1 MGEKMSLASMEKRFF
16 EREDISNQN
25 FDLNYCIP
33 INVGVISQTLVEQ
46 SYDQK
51 AVEKALKMFGKKMK
65 SLFGRFSGR
74 RTKNRKRNDSRNQLN
89 LLVLENDNS
98 KLTRIAVDYLTKNCN
113 ATEVKVKD
121 FDELKKKSWMILAL
135 WDGIPNGIAFDR
147 IKKVLFYNVG
157 SRTARSTEYN
167 LSLPEIY
174 PVFQIVLPVTTKD
187 DSFAKAEKSIK
198 NYSLREI
205 YPRYLDHMDDNSG
218 IWFSRYCFKSDKQ
231 NKEIK
236 RNFEKNA
243 RKIKQFNR
251 VVLKY
256 VSNNYKQTSDIWD
269 PLDKHRTSGLPL
281 SVSAETALLRL
292 TCYDAISMREQ
303 KKYVSQLKWVMG
315 LAGLGLF
322 CFSFYS
328 DLYALKPFAYL
339 FLAFF
344 VIAYLYFFLIVKR
357 TGSYLYY
364 LEFRSLAEGMRVQ
377 CHWYT
382 AGISETSGNYY
393 NIKCSKD
400 MSWGKYAI
408 NRWNE
413 TDTFAGRFN
422 GRINYDLVCDE
433 WLVDQK
439 NFFEKK
445 IKEKNS
451 AKYVRIGNI
460 FTIGW
465 VIFAVLL
472 GISVWKGFSYE
483 NYLIFFLGILNIATI
498 AVSYFT
504 EKRLYKVLVSRY
516 TYCKLLA
523 EKAIV
528 DYQSARKSANQNP
541 KLVQEIF
548 INYGKEALE
557 ENAEWLMIQ
566 NDREPDVPNG

>member
-1 MGEKMSLASMEKRFF
+1 
-16 EREDISNQN
+16 
-25 FDLNYCIP
+25 
-33 INVGVISQTLVEQ
+33 
-46 SYDQK
+46 
-51 AVEKALKMFGKKMK
+51 
-65 SLFGRFSGR
+65 
-74 RTKNRKRNDSRNQLN
+74 
-89 LLVLENDNS
+89 
-98 KLTRIAVDYLTKNCN
+98 
-113 ATEVKVKD
+113 
-121 FDELKKKSWMILAL
+121 
-135 WDGIPNGIAFDR
+135 
-147 IKKVLFYNVG
+147 
-157 SRTARSTEYN
+157 
-167 LSLPEIY
+167 
-174 PVFQIVLPVTTKD
+174 
-187 DSFAKAEKSIK
+187 
-198 NYSLREI
+198 
-205 YPRYLDHMDDNSG
+205 
-218 IWFSRYCFKSDKQ
+218 
-231 NKEIK
+231 
-236 RNFEKNA
+236 
-243 RKIKQFNR
+243 
-251 VVLKY
+251 
-256 VSNNYKQTSDIWD
+256 
-269 PLDKHRTSGLPL
+269 
-281 SVSAETALLRL
+281 
-292 TCYDAISMREQ
+292 
-303 KKYVSQLKWVMG
+303 
-315 LAGLGLF
+315 
-322 CFSFYS
+322 
-328 DLYALKPFAYL
+328 
-339 FLAFF
+339 
-344 VIAYLYFFLIVKR
+344 
-357 TGSYLYY
+357 
-364 LEFRSLAEGMRVQ
+364 
-377 CHWYT
+377 
-382 AGISETSGNYY
+382 
-393 NIKCSKD
+393 

-422 GRINYDLVCDE
+422 GKINYDLVCDE